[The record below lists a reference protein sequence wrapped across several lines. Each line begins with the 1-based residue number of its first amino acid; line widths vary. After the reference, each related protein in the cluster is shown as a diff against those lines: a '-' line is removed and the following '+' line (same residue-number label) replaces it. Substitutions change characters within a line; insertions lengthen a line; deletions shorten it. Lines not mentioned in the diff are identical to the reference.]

1 MPSIPLPTEQT
12 VFSQGAQPYQR
23 IDATPEMFGAATARG
38 VSGVGQSLEQSSD
51 QTGQSAL
58 LAAQFRNEQSAMSAG
73 TAFQQSADDLAN
85 GNVDKGIVGYNTL
98 RGKAAMDQQG
108 QYQVQLQQSYDQAR
122 ASLNNP
128 AAQRMF
134 DQYARWGLRAA
145 MNRMGDHAAQ
155 QTVQYNY
162 TEARG
167 AVDVAQQTMANGAD
181 DPDTWASGLA
191 AVQEA
196 SLRSSKVMGLDG
208 DAAEAQRQKDLS
220 KPYID
225 RTQQLALRDPIA
237 AQKFYRD
244 NIGMIEP
251 NVRYSLERMLQ
262 ETTNTQYAA
271 QDGSTA
277 AASAMG
283 TPLQG
288 GLPRNFNADTV
299 KPYTSE
305 QIDNIVSQVKKPSQY
320 DDIFKKVG
328 GMFNVDPNELKM
340 RAVAESGLNPNAVSG
355 SGAVG
360 LAQLMPDTAKALH
373 VDPRNPEQSIIGMA
387 HLMVQAESGSG
398 GDKGAMDRAYYG
410 GTTTAQ
416 GPNTDQYVSNLA
428 AVRNRLYG
436 GNSDAPLTADA
447 IEARQADVE
456 TQARALADQR
466 RPGDAAYADRV
477 VAEAQKNWARQL
489 QQVRSRDSAN
499 MAQVLDATVKG
510 GYQSLG
516 ELPPQLQQVY
526 AQLPARDLLSM
537 QQVFRENQRQA
548 SGEFTPSDPKIF
560 NDTQNRINLPAG
572 DPNRITDPGQITP
585 LIAHGLSYTD
595 SQRLITEMR
604 DLNSPST
611 NPFLKQVN
619 GIKQTAQKMLTGSM
633 NNVTIQHPEAAQ
645 EAAYRFGFALDQQI
659 AAMQKAGKDPRSL
672 LDPSSPDYALLPSR
686 VMSYMPTEAQIVAR
700 QARGMNPGTPASTA
714 PTPAAPPAQPST
726 GRPGGVQLTPSA
738 AARQRRPGESPAAYL
753 ARINGEVQ

>member
-12 VFSQGAQPYQR
+12 VFSQGAQPYQH
-23 IDATPEMFGAATARG
+23 IDTNPDMFGGAVARAG
-38 VSGVGQSLEQSSD
+38 SGMGQTLEQAGNETS
-51 QTGQSAL
+51 QTAL
-58 LAAQFRNEQSAMSAG
+58 MKAQFANEQSAMTAG
-73 TAFQQSADDLAN
+73 TTFQQSADDLAN
-85 GNVDKGIVGYNTL
+85 GNVDKGITGYNTL

-108 QYQVQLQQSYDQAR
+108 AYQTQLQQAYDQAR
-122 ASLNNP
+122 SSLTNP

-167 AVDVAQQTMANGAD
+167 AVDVAQKTMANGAD

-225 RTQQLALRDPIA
+225 RTEQLALRDPIA
-237 AQKFYRD
+237 AQKFYRE

-251 NVRYSLERMLQ
+251 TARYGIERMLQ

-277 AASAMG
+277 AATAMG
-283 TPLQG
+283 NPLQG
-288 GLPRNFNADTV
+288 NMPRNYGADTV
-299 KPYTSE
+299 KPYTAE

-328 GMFNVDPNELKM
+328 GMFNLDPNELKM

-355 SGAVG
+355 SGAIG

-387 HLMVQAESGSG
+387 HLMVQAESSSG

-410 GTTTAQ
+410 GSTTAQ

-436 GNSDAPLTADA
+436 GSAQPPLTADA
-447 IEARQADVE
+447 IEARQGDVE
-456 TQARALADQR
+456 TQARAMAEQR

-489 QQVRSRDSAN
+489 QQVRSRDAAN
-499 MAQVLDATVKG
+499 MSQVLDATVKG

-516 ELPPQLQQVY
+516 ELPAQLQQVY
-526 AQLPARDLLSM
+526 AQLPARDLLSV

-560 NDTQNRINLPAG
+560 NDTQNRINLPVG
-572 DPNRITDPGQITP
+572 DPNRISDPTQITP

-595 SQRLITEMR
+595 SQHLITEMKEI
-604 DLNSPST
+604 N
-611 NPFLKQVN
+611 NPENNAFMKQTN

-633 NNVTIQHPEAAQ
+633 NAVTIAHPEAAQ
-645 EAAYRFGFALDQQI
+645 EAAYRFGFDLDQKI
-659 AAMQKAGKDPRSL
+659 AAMRKAGKDPRSL
-672 LDPSSPDYALLPSR
+672 FDPSSPDYALLPSR
-686 VMSYMPTEAQIVAR
+686 VMSFMPTEAQIVAR
-700 QARGMNPGTPASTA
+700 QAQGANPAPTNAA
-714 PTPAAPPAQPST
+714 PTPAAAPAQPFT

-753 ARINGEVQ
+753 ARINGEAQ